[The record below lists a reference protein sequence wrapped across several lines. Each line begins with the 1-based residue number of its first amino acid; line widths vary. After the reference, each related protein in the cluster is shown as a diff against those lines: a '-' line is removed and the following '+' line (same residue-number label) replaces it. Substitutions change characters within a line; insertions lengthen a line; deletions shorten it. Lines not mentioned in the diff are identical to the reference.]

1 MEFAFFVIIHWS
13 ALDVICLN
21 KFVNVFVRPFQYG
34 QKHTH
39 PLVFVFVVYSAY
51 LRLLIAVR
59 ARTAFAP
66 SYAMNGNIANLVF
79 LQLRAT
85 KSRKS
90 RGQSLLLHKL
100 KKGLFRSDNLSTVF
114 GGMGYCSRWVD
125 RCRFIYH
132 SHLDAR
138 KL

>member
-1 MEFAFFVIIHWS
+1 MKFAFFIIIHWS

-34 QKHTH
+34 QKHAH

-51 LRLLIAVR
+51 LRLLITVI

-66 SYAMNGNIANLVF
+66 SYALNGNIANLVL
-79 LQLRAT
+79 LQLGAT

-90 RGQSLLLHKL
+90 RGLALLLDKL
-100 KKGLFRSDNLSTVF
+100 KKGLFRSDNLSAVF
-114 GGMGYCSRWVD
+114 GGMGYCSRWVNG
-125 RCRFIYH
+125 CGFIYH